1 MPDLLVARVR
11 GSGRSGRGGH
21 DHAGRAEAA
30 LQAVLLAE
38 RLLHGW
44 SVAVRGQPFDRRDG
58 LPPSACTAST
68 VHDFT
73 VLPSRWTVHA
83 PHCDVSHATFVP
95 VNPTSSRRKSAK
107 SVLGLHLGF
116 PPHTVDGDRYV
127 HRPSLG
133 RRPVRGERSDAPL
146 PAPTR
151 LYASPSTFPQAS
163 APSAKALE
171 GSASLDRLELLERLP
186 AAVAVAQRAARR
198 RAEEVLELRVRRAA
212 VGAAEGPRLELD
224 ELRPA
229 GSRGAGGAKPAAR
242 SFSRPSG
249 VMRSVDHESSEIT
262 ATSGSPPS
270 SRTFAAIWSRMT
282 SSAGQPRNVGVNS
295 TRTRPS
301 STATSRTTPR
311 STSEITGISGSGIS
325 ASASQTFPAVTM
337 SHPRPSG
344 APSSSPP
351 RAR

>member
-1 MPDLLVARVR
+1 MFAPAP
-11 GSGRSGRGGH
+11 GG
-21 DHAGRAEAA
+21 
-30 LQAVLLAE
+30 
-38 RLLHGW
+38 
-44 SVAVRGQPFDRRDG
+44 
-58 LPPSACTAST
+58 PS
-68 VHDFT
+68 
-73 VLPSRWTVHA
+73 
-83 PHCDVSHATFVP
+83 
-95 VNPTSSRRKSAK
+95 
-107 SVLGLHLGF
+107 
-116 PPHTVDGDRYV
+116 
-127 HRPSLG
+127 
-133 RRPVRGERSDAPL
+133 PL
-146 PAPTR
+146 PYDLGVSR
-151 LYASPSTFPQAS
+151 HRRR
-163 APSAKALE
+163 
-171 GSASLDRLELLERLP
+171 SLDRLELLERLT

-212 VGAAEGPRLELD
+212 VGAAERAGLELD

-229 GSRGAGGAKPAAR
+229 RFSRRRRREAAR

-325 ASASQTFPAVTM
+325 ASASQTCASVTM